1 LEIGLGIVMKGSV
14 VAVSAL
20 IGCQWGDE
28 GKGKIVDVLSADV
41 DVVARYQGG
50 ANAGHTVVIGDDTH
64 VFHLLPVGVLRP
76 SVVCLLGNGM
86 VVDLDAFRSELDSV
100 RQSGINAEGRLFLS
114 PRAHVITPYHKAVDG
129 LRETKGRRKIGTTL
143 RGIGPAYET
152 KAARIGIRVSNLFRP
167 DRLLVDV
174 AALEEWALA
183 AGCTAEDLPN
193 LESMVEK
200 LLGHATAIRPY
211 VRDARKVAM
220 DALNRGGELLIE
232 GAQGAL
238 LDIDHGTYPYVT
250 SSNTTAGGAAVGLGL
265 APQLLD
271 RVIGVTKAYTT
282 RVGEGPFPTEF
293 DEETAQP
300 FRERAGEFG
309 ATTGR
314 PRRCGWLD
322 AKLLRDAVRL
332 SGVTALV
339 VTKLDI
345 LDGMENL
352 RIATQYTDIGE
363 DFGGD
368 WMGNLEDCRP
378 VYEDL
383 PGWTESTAGAT
394 SWDELPENAQR
405 YLKRIE
411 DITKVPIAMVSTGF
425 RRDQIVRLRED
436 LLPARTSVA

>member
-1 LEIGLGIVMKGSV
+1 MKGSV

-28 GKGKIVDVLSADV
+28 GKGKIVDVLSSDA

-76 SVVCLLGNGM
+76 NVVCLLGNGM
-86 VVDLDAFRSELDSV
+86 VVDLDAFRSEVETVS
-100 RQSGINAEGRLFLS
+100 QSGIETEGRLFLS

-129 LRETKGRRKIGTTL
+129 HREAKGRRKIGTTL

-152 KAARIGIRVSNLFRP
+152 KAARIGIRVRNLFRP

-174 AALEEWALA
+174 AALQEWALA
-183 AGCTAEDLPN
+183 AGCGADELPELED
-193 LESMVEK
+193 MVET
-200 LLGHATAIRPY
+200 LLGHAAAVRPF
-211 VRDARKVAM
+211 VRDVRKVAA
-220 DALNRGGELLIE
+220 DSLARGGEVLIE

-238 LDIDHGTYPYVT
+238 LDVDHGTYPYVT

-265 APQLLD
+265 APNLLD

-293 DEETAQP
+293 DEEFAKP

-332 SGVTALV
+332 SGVSALV

-345 LDGMENL
+345 LDGMETL
-352 RIATQYTDIGE
+352 RVATQYTYTDD

-368 WMGNLEDCRP
+368 WMGNLEECRP

-383 PGWTESTAGAT
+383 PGWSESTAGAT
-394 SWDELPENAQR
+394 SWDRLPENAQR

-411 DITKVPIAMVSTGF
+411 DIAKVPIAMVSTGT
-425 RRDQIVRLRED
+425 RRDEVIRLRED
-436 LLPARTSVA
+436 LLPVRSEVG